1 MKLPRKMGYSFNK
14 TRKGETMDLFEIVSS
29 FIPDEQKADIKAKI
43 DGELGG
49 LIKNKETEVRKTLSK
64 KYGVNLFED
73 DTEKAFSESLF
84 VKKET
89 LETIR
94 QENTATKTQLETLN
108 KELTNYKEEKS
119 FNELSIKLIKQ
130 GFNADR
136 LEAVKPLLKDSK
148 ESETADDKVKR
159 IKSLVPELFLDP
171 KITKQMYNDENDKD
185 RTKTDAEKYFE
196 MKTKTTNR

>member
-1 MKLPRKMGYSFNK
+1 MKLPRKMGYSFKK

-73 DTEKAFSESLF
+73 DAEKAFSESLF

-94 QENTATKTQLETLN
+94 QENTAIKTQLETLN

-148 ESETADDKVKR
+148 ENETADDKVKR

>member
-84 VKKET
+84 VKKEA

-108 KELTNYKEEKS
+108 KELANYKEEKS

-148 ESETADDKVKR
+148 ENETADDKVKR

>member
-14 TRKGETMDLFEIVSS
+14 IRKGETMDLFEIVSS

-148 ESETADDKVKR
+148 ENETADDKVKR

-171 KITKQMYNDENDKD
+171 KIAKKMYGDGQDEGS
-185 RTKTDAEKYFE
+185 TKTDAEKYFE

>member
-14 TRKGETMDLFEIVSS
+14 IRKGETMDLFEIVSS

>member
-84 VKKET
+84 VKKEA

-108 KELTNYKEEKS
+108 KELANYKEEKS
-119 FNELSIKLIKQ
+119 FSELSIKLIKQ

-148 ESETADDKVKR
+148 ENETADDKVKR

-171 KITKQMYNDENDKD
+171 KIAKQMYNDENDKD

>member
-1 MKLPRKMGYSFNK
+1 MKLPRKTGYSFKK

>member
-84 VKKET
+84 VKKEA

-108 KELTNYKEEKS
+108 KELANYKEEKS

-148 ESETADDKVKR
+148 ENETADDKVKR

-171 KITKQMYNDENDKD
+171 KIAKQMYNDENDKD

>member
-1 MKLPRKMGYSFNK
+1 
-14 TRKGETMDLFEIVSS
+14 MDLFEIVSS

-84 VKKET
+84 VKKEA

-108 KELTNYKEEKS
+108 KELANYKEEKS

-148 ESETADDKVKR
+148 ENETADDKVKR